1 MVTESQTQRHWG
13 VALAVLV
20 IGGFMAILDSSI
32 VNIAIPTLEN
42 VFSVN
47 TAQVQWVVTIY
58 LLVLGV
64 VVPAAGYLGDRFGYR
79 SVYVAALVIFT
90 IGSALSG
97 LSWSL
102 NVLTVFRVV
111 QALGGGLIMPITMAM
126 VYSIVPRR
134 QIGTAMGFWG
144 LAIIV
149 APAIGPTLGGYLVEY
164 VNWRLI
170 FYINVPIGILGVLLA
185 YMFVPKFPR
194 VKTSAFD
201 FLGFLLTASGLFG
214 LLLALSE
221 GETWGWGS
229 EPIVLLLTAS
239 GFLLLLFVLW
249 EFRAKHPLLDLRV
262 FKFGSF
268 GLSNVLV
275 VLVVVAMYSGV
286 FYVPLFL
293 QTIVGFGA
301 MKTGLIMMPS
311 AFASALM
318 MPIAGRIYD
327 KIGARALVFSGM
339 TLLAVT
345 TYLLHNLSTGTSV
358 GQVILWLTLR
368 GVGMG
373 MAMMPVTTAGMSAVP
388 TEHVGGASAINNIMQ
403 RVAGSFGLA
412 GLTALLQH
420 QSTMHAQ
427 MLASSYT
434 PTSASAT
441 QLFHGLQG
449 MIAGEGIPGI
459 QALHITMTTLHGMIE
474 QQAFVMGIDDVFVAA
489 SAFIVVGAVLSLA
502 LKTYRTHGG
511 SARTMA

>member
-1 MVTESQTQRHWG
+1 MVAESQTQRHWG

-449 MIAGEGIPGI
+449 MIAGKGIPGI

-502 LKTYRTHGG
+502 LKTYRTHGN